1 MERRQGGKRE
11 KGKGGAKN
19 FLAILPSCPL
29 SFRLRVNVT
38 LVNYAFNIFMSGI
51 YHLLI
56 QLLQP
61 QEIIVGKLG
70 LFRFPS
76 GYYVYTGS
84 ALNGLEARV
93 ARHRRKEKRL
103 HWHIDYLLQQAKI
116 IDVVFHPNTEEDKNF
131 HITTARLECE
141 YNRRIMNLPDAQII
155 VPRFGASDCKC
166 DAHLVYFPNRP
177 VLG

>member
-1 MERRQGGKRE
+1 MEEFINITLQK
-11 KGKGGAKN
+11 
-19 FLAILPSCPL
+19 II
-29 SFRLRVNVT
+29 VNTFFKYSRFT
-38 LVNYAFNIFMSGI
+38 LMSGI

-70 LFRFPS
+70 LFRFPA

-103 HWHIDYLLQQAKI
+103 HWHIDYLLQYAKI
-116 IDVVFHPNTEEDKNF
+116 IDVVY
-131 HITTARLECE
+131 HITTERLECE
-141 YNRRIMNLPDAQII
+141 YNRQIMNLPDAQII

-166 DAHLVYFPNRP
+166 DAHLVYFLSRP
-177 VLG
+177 VLR

>member
-1 MERRQGGKRE
+1 
-11 KGKGGAKN
+11 
-19 FLAILPSCPL
+19 
-29 SFRLRVNVT
+29 
-38 LVNYAFNIFMSGI
+38 MSGI

-70 LFRFPS
+70 LFRFPA

-103 HWHIDYLLQQAKI
+103 HWHIDYLLQYAKI
-116 IDVVFHPNTEEDKNF
+116 IDVVY
-131 HITTARLECE
+131 HITTERLECE
-141 YNRRIMNLPDAQII
+141 YNRQIMNLPDAQII

-166 DAHLVYFPNRP
+166 DAHLVYFLNRP
-177 VLG
+177 VLR

>member
-1 MERRQGGKRE
+1 M
-11 KGKGGAKN
+11 
-19 FLAILPSCPL
+19 P
-29 SFRLRVNVT
+29 
-38 LVNYAFNIFMSGI
+38 GI

-70 LFRFPS
+70 CFRFPS

-84 ALNGLEARV
+84 ALNGLKARV

-103 HWHIDYLLQQAKI
+103 HWHIDYLLQHAKI
-116 IDVVFHPNTEEDKNF
+116 IDVAFY
-131 HITTARLECE
+131 ITTARLECE

-166 DAHLVYFPNRP
+166 DAHLVYFSNMP

>member
-1 MERRQGGKRE
+1 
-11 KGKGGAKN
+11 
-19 FLAILPSCPL
+19 
-29 SFRLRVNVT
+29 
-38 LVNYAFNIFMSGI
+38 MSGI

-61 QEIIVGKLG
+61 RDIIIGKLG
-70 LFRFPS
+70 LFRFPA

-103 HWHIDYLLQQAKI
+103 HWHIDYLLQHAKI
-116 IDVVFHPNTEEDKNF
+116 IDVVFY
-131 HITTARLECE
+131 ITTERLECE
-141 YNRRIMNLPDAQII
+141 CNRQIMNLPDAQII
-155 VPRFGASDCKC
+155 VPKFGASDCKC

>member
-1 MERRQGGKRE
+1 MSIR
-11 KGKGGAKN
+11 
-19 FLAILPSCPL
+19 FLGIHVSR
-29 SFRLRVNVT
+29 FT
-38 LVNYAFNIFMSGI
+38 LMSGI

-56 QLLQP
+56 QLLQS

-70 LFRFPS
+70 LFRFPA

-103 HWHIDYLLQQAKI
+103 HWHIDYLLQYAKI
-116 IDVVFHPNTEEDKNF
+116 IDVVCHVTTE
-131 HITTARLECE
+131 RLECE
-141 YNRRIMNLPDAQII
+141 YNRQIINLPDAQII

-166 DAHLVYFPNRP
+166 DAHLVYFLNRP

>member
-1 MERRQGGKRE
+1 M
-11 KGKGGAKN
+11 
-19 FLAILPSCPL
+19 
-29 SFRLRVNVT
+29 T
-38 LVNYAFNIFMSGI
+38 GI

-70 LFRFPS
+70 CFRFPA

-93 ARHRRKEKRL
+93 ARHRRKEKLRGTKQS
-103 HWHIDYLLQQAKI
+103 HWHIDYLLQHARI
-116 IDVVFHPNTEEDKNF
+116 IDVIF

-141 YNRRIMNLPDAQII
+141 YNRRIMNLPGAQII

-166 DAHLVYFPNRP
+166 KAHLVYFSNMPI
-177 VLG
+177 LG